1 MPFPAGNKLQVP
13 VQEFL
18 VRNGACPVQ
27 LFPYGKLRYGQI
39 PMMPPISAEYATR

>member
-1 MPFPAGNKLQVP
+1 MPFSAANKLQVP

-18 VRNGACPVQ
+18 VRNGACCSAVI
-27 LFPYGKLRYGQI
+27 PYGKLSYGQI